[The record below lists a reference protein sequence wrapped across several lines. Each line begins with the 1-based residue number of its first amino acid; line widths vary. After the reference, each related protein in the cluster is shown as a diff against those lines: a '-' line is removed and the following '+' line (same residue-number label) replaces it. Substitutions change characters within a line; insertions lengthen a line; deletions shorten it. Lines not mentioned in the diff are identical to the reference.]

1 MEALLTSGEAHRA
14 AGAPTAALPYVLA
27 ALHHARRLSLDLA
40 AAEAVVALAHIW
52 LALGASPEKGSSAF
66 ELGLRPLEAAEAAVA
81 LADVWLALS
90 AGTRTFSCAAHGVV
104 PPGREPLT
112 RDD

>member
-66 ELGLRPLEAAEAAVA
+66 ELGLRPLEPPRRRSRSLMSGWRSVRAPAPFHA
-81 LADVWLALS
+81 LLMGLCRRVESL
-90 AGTRTFSCAAHGVV
+90 
-104 PPGREPLT
+104 
-112 RDD
+112 

>member
-1 MEALLTSGEAHRA
+1 VEALLTSGEAHRA

-52 LALGASPEKGSSAF
+52 LALGASPETAAG
-66 ELGLRPLEAAEAAVA
+66 PLN
-81 LADVWLALS
+81 LA
-90 AGTRTFSCAAHGVV
+90 
-104 PPGREPLT
+104 
-112 RDD
+112 